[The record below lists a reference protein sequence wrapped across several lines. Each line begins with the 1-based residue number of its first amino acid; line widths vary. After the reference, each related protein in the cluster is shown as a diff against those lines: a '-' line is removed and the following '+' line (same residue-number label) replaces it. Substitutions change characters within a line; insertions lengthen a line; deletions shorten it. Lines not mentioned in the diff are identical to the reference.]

1 MMLKVYIN
9 GEYVDADKAS
19 ISVYDHG
26 VLYGDGIFEGI
37 RSYDGVIF
45 RLEEHI
51 KRLYDNANALKIN
64 IPMSQEEMSNVV
76 VETVKINQLRDS
88 YIRLVVTRGVGD
100 LGLDPSKCLNPT
112 IFCIADKIAIYP
124 PEMYETGMKVIITN
138 IRRNKGDALD
148 PQIKSLNYLNNILAK
163 IEAGNLGYPEAIFL
177 NSEGYV
183 VECTGDNI
191 FIVRDGVLITPPVEV
206 GALVGITRKTVI
218 EIAEESGIKVVEKL
232 FTPYNLYTADE
243 CFLTG
248 TAAEAIPVVE
258 VDGRTIGNGK
268 PGPITKKVLAGFS
281 EAIKVKGTRV
291 YE

>member
-1 MMLKVYIN
+1 MLKVYVN

-19 ISVYDHG
+19 VSVYDHG
-26 VLYGDGIFEGI
+26 VLYGDGVFEGI
-37 RSYDGVIF
+37 RAYDGVIF

-51 KRLYDNANALKIN
+51 KRLYNNANAIKLN
-64 IPMSQEEMSNVV
+64 IPMSQEEMCNVV
-76 VETVKINQLRDS
+76 VETVRINQLRNS

-100 LGLDPSKCLNPT
+100 LGLDPFKCKKPT
-112 IFCIADKIAIYP
+112 IFCIADTIAIYP
-124 PEMYETGMKVIITN
+124 QEMYETGMKVIITN

-148 PQIKSLNYLNNILAK
+148 PQIKSVNYLNNILAK

-191 FIVRDGVLITPPVEV
+191 FIVKDGILITPPVEV
-206 GALVGITRKTVI
+206 GALVGITRKTAI
-218 EIAEESGIKVVEKL
+218 EIAEARGIKVVEKL
-232 FTPYNLYTADE
+232 FTSYNLYTADE

-258 VDGRTIGNGK
+258 VDGRTIGDGK
-268 PGPITKKVLAGFS
+268 PGPITKKILAGFD
-281 EAIKVKGTRV
+281 EVIKVKGTKV